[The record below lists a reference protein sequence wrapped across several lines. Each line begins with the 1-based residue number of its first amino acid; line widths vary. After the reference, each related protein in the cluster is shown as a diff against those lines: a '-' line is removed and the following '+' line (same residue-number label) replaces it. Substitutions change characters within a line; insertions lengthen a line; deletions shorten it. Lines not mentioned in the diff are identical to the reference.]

1 VNSLSTRAWKVP
13 AAECNPNGM
22 RLNCNCQARPAI
34 EKAVK
39 GLLSFSKGISQYALR
54 MSKLDKYFAFPQVIK
69 YMEDVGERI
78 THPLKPGV
86 HSAEVDNKPVRTVLL
101 RHHEIRRVLLRLGPL
116 NDILPQH
123 FVDLL
128 VDEALNKGADA
139 VVSRP

>member
-22 RLNCNCQARPAI
+22 RLNFNSSASCYRKGRQGPAILLQGDLPVRASNVQARQI
-34 EKAVK
+34 LCV
-39 GLLSFSKGISQYALR
+39 
-54 MSKLDKYFAFPQVIK
+54 PQVIK
-69 YMEDVGERI
+69 YMGDVGERI

-139 VVSRP
+139 VASRP